1 MSYKQQVKN
10 SAYEVPGDE
19 IAELL
24 SMPDAVR
31 TYLATGFIR
40 PGLASWGKDV
50 IYVSPEV
57 CAMMAYTMKGK
68 PMTLEH
74 PAGLITAE
82 NRDKY
87 MIGAVTEVVRA
98 EDGSYDAKF
107 FIDPKTKD
115 GEEAIDALEWQGE
128 TPPKISH
135 VSCVY
140 QVERWGDGG
149 SLNGVKYDREVLA
162 GTMLQLALTENP
174 RYDGTWVIKNSDEGI
189 DKVEYCADSGGL
201 DSQIKNDY
209 NKLDE
214 PKGNTM
220 GFWKK
225 STVEI
230 DEDLM
235 VDTALGTKSIK
246 ELVQIAN
253 SSVEI
258 EKELNDLRAQ
268 VANSEKEKEE
278 DQPKNEEGEE
288 KQVENACE
296 NEKQVENT
304 CDEDQPKNEEDKD
317 EEGESD
323 DQPKNSNVDLDAE
336 KQKQDMQV
344 YNSGEDTKVE
354 STVYDGMARAEA
366 DFANK

>member
-1 MSYKQQVKN
+1 MSYKKQIKN
-10 SAYEVPGDE
+10 SVYEVPGDE
-19 IAELL
+19 LAELL

-31 TYLATGFIR
+31 TYVAIGFIR
-40 PGLASWGKDV
+40 PGLASWGNEV
-50 IYVSPEV
+50 IYVSPAV
-57 CAMMAYTMKGK
+57 CEMMAYTMKGK

-87 MIGAVTEVVRA
+87 MIGAVTEVVRN

-115 GEEAIDALEWQGE
+115 GEEAMAALDWQE
-128 TPPKISH
+128 DTPPRISH

-174 RYDGTWVIKNSDEGI
+174 RYDGTWIVRNSDDGI
-189 DKVEYCADSGGL
+189 DKVEYCAEEGGL

-209 NKLDE
+209 NETDE

-220 GFWKK
+220 GFWTKK
-225 STVEI
+225 TVEVDESLMI
-230 DEDLM
+230 DTDLG
-235 VDTALGTKSIK
+235 AKSIK

-253 SSVEI
+253 SSVSLNA
-258 EKELNDLRAQ
+258 ELESLRAQ
-268 VANSEKEKEE
+268 VANKS
-278 DQPKNEEGEE
+278 DEE
-288 KQVENACE
+288 KKDKD
-296 NEKQVENT
+296 EKK
-304 CDEDQPKNEEDKD
+304 DEDQPKNDCDKDNQPKNGEDEDQPKNGDDKD
-317 EEGESD
+317 EDDGKEK
-323 DQPKNSNVDLDAE
+323 DQPKNSVVDLDAE
-336 KQKQDMQV
+336 KQKQDMQIF
-344 YNSGEDTKVE
+344 NSGDDAKVE
-354 STVYDGMARAEA
+354 STVYDGMKRAEA
-366 DFANK
+366 DFAGK

>member
-1 MSYKQQVKN
+1 MSYKKQIKN
-10 SAYEVPGDE
+10 SVYEVPGDE
-19 IAELL
+19 LAELL

-31 TYLATGFIR
+31 TYTAIGFIR
-40 PGLASWGKDV
+40 PGLASWGNEV

-57 CAMMAYTMKGK
+57 CRMMAWTLKGK

-87 MIGAVTEVVRA
+87 MIGAVTEVVAA
-98 EDGSYDAKF
+98 EDGSFDAKF

-115 GEEAIDALEWQGE
+115 GEESIEALEWKE
-128 TPPKISH
+128 DTPPRISH

-174 RYDGTWVIKNSDEGI
+174 RYDGTWVVKNSND
-189 DKVEYCADSGGL
+189 DTDRVEYCAEEGGL

-209 NKLDE
+209 NKPEE

-225 STVEI
+225 NTVEV

-235 VDTALGTKSIK
+235 IDTDLGAKSIK

-253 SSVEI
+253 SSVSLNA
-258 EKELNDLRAQ
+258 ELESLRAQ
-268 VANSEKEKEE
+268 VANKDDEEKKDDDEEKDENQPKNDCDEE
-278 DQPKNEEGEE
+278 NQPKNGCDDDQPKNE
-288 KQVENACE
+288 
-296 NEKQVENT
+296 
-304 CDEDQPKNEEDKD
+304 DEDKD
-317 EEGESD
+317 EEEGGEK
-323 DQPKNSNVDLDAE
+323 DQPKNSTVNLDAE
-336 KQKQDMQV
+336 QQKVESQV
-344 YNSGEDTKVE
+344 LNSDDDVKVE
-354 STVYDGMARAEA
+354 STVYDGMKRAEA